1 MKTRTLTL
9 LMAMLVLGALVTT
22 APAVSAAQQPTV
34 AAPEQLAGDGF
45 EPVSSLPAPQETLPA
60 APMVM
65 AAYGFVWLMVMAY
78 LWSIWRRLGAVQ
90 RELESDAR
98 RVDELQRK

>member
-1 MKTRTLTL
+1 MKTRTLKLLAATL
-9 LMAMLVLGALVTT
+9 LFGLLVA
-22 APAVSAAQQPTV
+22 APPAVAALQQRTV

-45 EPVSSLPAPQETLPA
+45 EPVSSLPATQETLPA

-78 LWSIWRRLGAVQ
+78 LWTIWRRLGTVQ
-90 RELESDAR
+90 RELESVAR
-98 RVDELQRK
+98 RVDDLQRK